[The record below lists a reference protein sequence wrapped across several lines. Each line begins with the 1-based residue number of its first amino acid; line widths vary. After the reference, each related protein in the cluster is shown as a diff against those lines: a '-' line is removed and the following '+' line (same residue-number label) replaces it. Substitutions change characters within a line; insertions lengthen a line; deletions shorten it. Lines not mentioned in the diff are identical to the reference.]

1 MDFDEILNVAISA
14 TGSREILSER
24 LPRPLSSGD
33 LQKIKDDRFL
43 SMISRCIFRAGF
55 VWKVVDKKWPNFEKT
70 FLKFNP
76 LAVAYLSDDR
86 LEEIATDKSIIRNFT
101 KILATRTNAAY
112 VIEKQYENGSFSK
125 YIADWPEHK
134 IVNLWFEMKR
144 DGSRL
149 GGMTGPMILRSM
161 GKDTFLP
168 TNDVISA
175 LTRYGFVKT
184 HSNGSKRDLER
195 VQEIFNLL
203 KEESNLPLSQISKI
217 LALSM
222 EERL

>member
-1 MDFDEILNVAISA
+1 MDFDEILNIAISA

-24 LPRPLSSGD
+24 LPRPLSSSN
-33 LQKIKDDRFL
+33 LQEIKDDRFL

-55 VWKVVDKKWPNFEKT
+55 VWRVVDKKWPNFEKT
-70 FLKFNP
+70 FLNFNP

-112 VIEKQYENGSFSK
+112 VIEKQYEHGSFSK

-168 TNDVISA
+168 TTDVIDA
-175 LTRYGFVKT
+175 LTKYGFVKT
-184 HSNGSKRDLER
+184 HSNGSKKDLER

-203 KEESNLPLSQISKI
+203 REESNLSLSQISKV
-217 LALSM
+217 LALSV
-222 EERL
+222 

>member
-1 MDFDEILNVAISA
+1 MDFDEILNIAISA

-24 LPRPLSSGD
+24 LPRPLSSSN
-33 LQKIKDDRFL
+33 LQEIKDDRFL

-70 FLKFNP
+70 FLNFNP

-86 LEEIATDKSIIRNFT
+86 LEEIATDKSIVRNFT

-112 VIEKQYENGSFSK
+112 VIEKQDEHGSFSK

-168 TNDVISA
+168 TTDVIDA
-175 LTRYGFVKT
+175 LTKYGFVKT
-184 HSNGSKRDLER
+184 HSNGSKKDLER

-203 KEESNLPLSQISKI
+203 REESNLSLSQISKV
-217 LALSM
+217 LALSV
-222 EERL
+222 

>member
-1 MDFDEILNVAISA
+1 MDFDEILNIAISA

-24 LPRPLSSGD
+24 LPRPLSSSN
-33 LQKIKDDRFL
+33 LQEIKDDRFL

-55 VWKVVDKKWPNFEKT
+55 VWKVVDKKWANFEKT
-70 FLKFNP
+70 FLNFNP

-86 LEEIATDKSIIRNFT
+86 LEEIATDKSIVRNFT

-112 VIEKQYENGSFSK
+112 VIEKQDEHGSFSK

-168 TNDVISA
+168 TTDVIDA
-175 LTRYGFVKT
+175 LTKYGFVKT
-184 HSNGSKRDLER
+184 HSNGSKKDLER

-203 KEESNLPLSQISKI
+203 REESNLSLSQISKV
-217 LALSM
+217 LALSV
-222 EERL
+222 

>member
-1 MDFDEILNVAISA
+1 MDFDEILNIAISA

-24 LPRPLSSGD
+24 LPRPLSSSN
-33 LQKIKDDRFL
+33 LQEIKDDRFL

-70 FLKFNP
+70 FLNFNP

-112 VIEKQYENGSFSK
+112 VIEKQDEHGSFSK

-168 TNDVISA
+168 TTDVIDA
-175 LTRYGFVKT
+175 LTKYGFVKT
-184 HSNGSKRDLER
+184 HSNGSKKDLER

-203 KEESNLPLSQISKI
+203 REESNLSLSQISKV
-217 LALSM
+217 LALSV
-222 EERL
+222 

>member
-55 VWKVVDKKWPNFEKT
+55 VWKVVDKKWPSFEKT

-222 EERL
+222 

>member
-1 MDFDEILNVAISA
+1 MDFDEILNIAISA

-24 LPRPLSSGD
+24 LPRPLSSGN
-33 LQKIKDDRFL
+33 LQEIKDDRFL

-70 FLKFNP
+70 FLNFNP

-86 LEEIATDKSIIRNFT
+86 IEEIATDKSIIRNFT

-112 VIEKQYENGSFSK
+112 VIEKQYEHESFSK

-168 TNDVISA
+168 TIDVIDA
-175 LTRYGFVKT
+175 LRKYGFVKT
-184 HSNGSKRDLER
+184 HSNGSKKDLER
-195 VQEIFNLL
+195 VQGIFNLL
-203 KEESNLPLSQISKI
+203 REESNLSLSQISKV
-217 LALSM
+217 LALSV
-222 EERL
+222 

>member
-1 MDFDEILNVAISA
+1 MDFDEILNIAISA

-24 LPRPLSSGD
+24 LPRPLSSSN

-55 VWKVVDKKWPNFEKT
+55 VWKVVDKKWPNFEKK
-70 FLKFNP
+70 FSNFNP

-112 VIEKQYENGSFSK
+112 VIEKQYEYGSFSK

-168 TNDVISA
+168 TIDVIDA
-175 LTRYGFVKT
+175 LTKYGFVKT
-184 HSNGSKRDLER
+184 HSNGSKKDLER
-195 VQEIFNLL
+195 VQDIFNLL
-203 KEESNLPLSQISKI
+203 REESNLSLSQISKV
-217 LALSM
+217 LALSV
-222 EERL
+222 

>member
-1 MDFDEILNVAISA
+1 MNFNEILNIAISA
-14 TGSREILSER
+14 AGSKEILLER
-24 LPRPLSSGD
+24 LPKPMSSKD
-33 LQKIKDDRFL
+33 LQQIKDDRFL

-55 VWKVVDKKWPNFEKT
+55 VWKVVDKKWPNFEKK
-70 FLKFNP
+70 FLNFNP

-86 LEEIATDKSIIRNFT
+86 LEEIATDRSIIRNFT
-101 KILATRTNAAY
+101 KILATRANAVY
-112 VIEKQYENGSFSK
+112 VVEKQYDYESFSN
-125 YIADWPEHK
+125 YIADWPENK
-134 IVNLWFEMKR
+134 IVDLWFEMKR
-144 DGSRL
+144 EGSRL

>member
-1 MDFDEILNVAISA
+1 MNFNEILNIAISA
-14 TGSREILSER
+14 AGSKEILLER
-24 LPRPLSSGD
+24 LPKPMSSKD
-33 LQKIKDDRFL
+33 LQQIKDDRFL

-55 VWKVVDKKWPNFEKT
+55 VWKVVDKKWPNFEKK
-70 FLKFNP
+70 FLNFNP

-101 KILATRTNAAY
+101 KILATRANAVY
-112 VIEKQYENGSFSK
+112 VVEKQYDYESFSN
-125 YIADWPEHK
+125 YIADWPENK
-134 IVNLWFEMKR
+134 IVDLWFEMKR
-144 DGSRL
+144 EGSRL

>member
-1 MDFDEILNVAISA
+1 MDFDEILDIAISA

-24 LPRPLSSGD
+24 LPRPLSSSN
-33 LQKIKDDRFL
+33 LQEIKDDRFL

-70 FLKFNP
+70 FLNFNP

-86 LEEIATDKSIIRNFT
+86 LEEIASDKSIIRNFT

-168 TNDVISA
+168 TTDVIDA
-175 LTRYGFVKT
+175 LTKYGFVKT
-184 HSNGSKRDLER
+184 HSNGSKKDLER

-203 KEESNLPLSQISKI
+203 REESNLSLSQISKV
-217 LALSM
+217 LALSV
-222 EERL
+222 

>member
-1 MDFDEILNVAISA
+1 MNFNEILNIAISA
-14 TGSREILSER
+14 AGSKEILLER
-24 LPRPLSSGD
+24 LPKPMSSKD
-33 LQKIKDDRFL
+33 LQQIKDDRFL

-70 FLKFNP
+70 FSNFNP

-101 KILATRTNAAY
+101 KILATRANAVY
-112 VIEKQYENGSFSK
+112 VVEKQYDYESFSN
-125 YIADWPEHK
+125 YIADWPENK
-134 IVNLWFEMKR
+134 IVDLWFEMKR
-144 DGSRL
+144 EGSRL

-222 EERL
+222 

>member
-1 MDFDEILNVAISA
+1 MDFDEILNIAISA

-24 LPRPLSSGD
+24 LPRPLSSSN
-33 LQKIKDDRFL
+33 LQEIKDDRFL

-70 FLKFNP
+70 FLNFNP

-86 LEEIATDKSIIRNFT
+86 LEEIASDKSIIRNFT

-168 TNDVISA
+168 TTDVIDA
-175 LTRYGFVKT
+175 LTKYGFVKT
-184 HSNGSKRDLER
+184 HSNGSKKDLER

-203 KEESNLPLSQISKI
+203 REESNLSLSQISKV
-217 LALSM
+217 LALSV
-222 EERL
+222 

>member
-1 MDFDEILNVAISA
+1 MDFDEILNIAISA

-24 LPRPLSSGD
+24 LPRPLSSSN
-33 LQKIKDDRFL
+33 LQEIKDDRFL

-70 FLKFNP
+70 FLNFNP

-112 VIEKQYENGSFSK
+112 VIEKQYEYGSFSK

-144 DGSRL
+144 EGSRL

-168 TNDVISA
+168 TTDVIDA
-175 LTRYGFVKT
+175 LTKYGFVKT
-184 HSNGSKRDLER
+184 HSNGSKKDLER

-203 KEESNLPLSQISKI
+203 REESNLSLSQISKV
-217 LALSM
+217 LALSV
-222 EERL
+222 

>member
-1 MDFDEILNVAISA
+1 MDFDEILDIAISA

-24 LPRPLSSGD
+24 LPRSLSSSN

-55 VWKVVDKKWPNFEKT
+55 VWKVVDKKWANFEKT
-70 FLKFNP
+70 FLNFNP

-112 VIEKQYENGSFSK
+112 VIEKQDEHGSFSK

-168 TNDVISA
+168 TTDVIDA
-175 LTRYGFVKT
+175 LTKYGFVKT
-184 HSNGSKRDLER
+184 HSNDSKKDLER

-203 KEESNLPLSQISKI
+203 REESNLSLSQISKV
-217 LALSM
+217 LALSV
-222 EERL
+222 

>member
-1 MDFDEILNVAISA
+1 MNFNEILNIAISA
-14 TGSREILSER
+14 AGSKEILLER
-24 LPRPLSSGD
+24 LPKPMSSKD
-33 LQKIKDDRFL
+33 LQQIKDDRFL

-55 VWKVVDKKWPNFEKT
+55 VWKVVDKKWPNFEKK
-70 FLKFNP
+70 FLNFNP

-86 LEEIATDKSIIRNFT
+86 LEEIATDRSIIRNFT
-101 KILATRTNAAY
+101 KILATRANAVY
-112 VIEKQYENGSFSK
+112 VVEKQYDYESFSN
-125 YIADWPEHK
+125 YIADWPENK
-134 IVNLWFEMKR
+134 IVDLWFEMKR
-144 DGSRL
+144 EGSRL

-222 EERL
+222 

>member
-1 MDFDEILNVAISA
+1 MDFDEILNIAISA
-14 TGSREILSER
+14 TGSKEILSER
-24 LPRPLSSGD
+24 LPRPLSSSN
-33 LQKIKDDRFL
+33 LKEIKDDRFL

-55 VWKVVDKKWPNFEKT
+55 VWKVVDKKWPNFEQT
-70 FLKFNP
+70 FLNFNP

-112 VIEKQYENGSFSK
+112 VIEKQDEHGSFSK

-149 GGMTGPMILRSM
+149 GGMTGPMILRNM

-168 TNDVISA
+168 TTDVIDA
-175 LTRYGFVKT
+175 LTKYGFVKT
-184 HSNGSKRDLER
+184 HSNGSKKDLER

-203 KEESNLPLSQISKI
+203 REESNLSLSQISKV
-217 LALSM
+217 LALSV
-222 EERL
+222 

>member
-1 MDFDEILNVAISA
+1 MDFDEILDIAISA

-24 LPRPLSSGD
+24 LPRSLSSSN

-55 VWKVVDKKWPNFEKT
+55 VWKVVDKKWANFEKT
-70 FLKFNP
+70 FLNFNP

-86 LEEIATDKSIIRNFT
+86 LEEIATDKSIVRNFT

-112 VIEKQYENGSFSK
+112 VIEKQDEHGSFSK
-125 YIADWPEHK
+125 YVADWPEHK

-168 TNDVISA
+168 TTDVIDA
-175 LTRYGFVKT
+175 LTKYGFVKT
-184 HSNGSKRDLER
+184 HSNDSKKDLER

-203 KEESNLPLSQISKI
+203 REESNLSLSQISKV
-217 LALSM
+217 LALSV
-222 EERL
+222 

>member
-1 MDFDEILNVAISA
+1 MDFDEILNIAISA

-24 LPRPLSSGD
+24 LPRPLSSSN
-33 LQKIKDDRFL
+33 LQEIKDDRFL
-43 SMISRCIFRAGF
+43 SMISRCIFSACF
-55 VWKVVDKKWPNFEKT
+55 LWNVLDNKLPNFEKT
-70 FLKFNP
+70 FLNFNP

-86 LEEIATDKSIIRNFT
+86 LEEIASDKSIIRNFT

-168 TNDVISA
+168 TTDVIDA
-175 LTRYGFVKT
+175 LTKYGFVKT
-184 HSNGSKRDLER
+184 HSNGSKKDLER

-203 KEESNLPLSQISKI
+203 REESNLSLSQISKV
-217 LALSM
+217 LALSV
-222 EERL
+222 

>member
-1 MDFDEILNVAISA
+1 MDFDEILNIAISA

-24 LPRPLSSGD
+24 LPRPLSSSN
-33 LQKIKDDRFL
+33 LQEIKDDRFL

-70 FLKFNP
+70 FLNFNP

-168 TNDVISA
+168 TTDVIDA
-175 LTRYGFVKT
+175 LTKYGFVKT
-184 HSNGSKRDLER
+184 HSNGSKKDLER

-203 KEESNLPLSQISKI
+203 REESNLSLSQISKV
-217 LALSM
+217 LALSV
-222 EERL
+222 

>member
-1 MDFDEILNVAISA
+1 MNFNEILNIAISA
-14 TGSREILSER
+14 AGSKEILLER
-24 LPRPLSSGD
+24 LPKPMSSKD
-33 LQKIKDDRFL
+33 LQQIKDDRFL

-55 VWKVVDKKWPNFEKT
+55 VWKVVDKKWPNFEKK
-70 FLKFNP
+70 FLNFNP

-86 LEEIATDKSIIRNFT
+86 LEEIATDRSIIRNFT
-101 KILATRTNAAY
+101 KILATRANAVY
-112 VIEKQYENGSFSK
+112 VVEKQYDYESFSN
-125 YIADWPEHK
+125 YIADWPENK
-134 IVNLWFEMKR
+134 IVDLWFEMKR
-144 DGSRL
+144 EGSRL

-184 HSNGSKRDLER
+184 HSNGSKRDLES

-222 EERL
+222 

>member
-1 MDFDEILNVAISA
+1 MDFDEILHIAISA

-24 LPRPLSSGD
+24 LPRPLSSSN
-33 LQKIKDDRFL
+33 LQEIKDDRFL

-55 VWKVVDKKWPNFEKT
+55 VWRVVDKKWPNFEKT
-70 FLKFNP
+70 FLNFNP

-86 LEEIATDKSIIRNFT
+86 LEEIASDKSIIRNFT

-168 TNDVISA
+168 TTDVIDA
-175 LTRYGFVKT
+175 LTKYGFVKT
-184 HSNGSKRDLER
+184 HSNGSKKDLER

-203 KEESNLPLSQISKI
+203 REESNLSLSQISKV
-217 LALSM
+217 LALSV
-222 EERL
+222 

>member
-1 MDFDEILNVAISA
+1 MDFDEILNIAISA

-24 LPRPLSSGD
+24 LPRPLSSSN
-33 LQKIKDDRFL
+33 LQEIKDDRFL

-70 FLKFNP
+70 FLNFNP

-112 VIEKQYENGSFSK
+112 VIEKQYEYGSFSK

-168 TNDVISA
+168 TTDVIDA
-175 LTRYGFVKT
+175 LTKYGFVKT
-184 HSNGSKRDLER
+184 HSNGSKKDLER

-203 KEESNLPLSQISKI
+203 REESNLSLSQISKV
-217 LALSM
+217 LALSV
-222 EERL
+222 

>member
-1 MDFDEILNVAISA
+1 MDFDEILNIAISA

-24 LPRPLSSGD
+24 LPRPLSSSN
-33 LQKIKDDRFL
+33 LQEIKDDRFL

-55 VWKVVDKKWPNFEKT
+55 VWKVVDKKWANFEKT
-70 FLKFNP
+70 FLNFNP

-86 LEEIATDKSIIRNFT
+86 LEEIASDKSIIRNFT

-112 VIEKQYENGSFSK
+112 VIEKQDEHGSFSK

-168 TNDVISA
+168 TTDVIDA
-175 LTRYGFVKT
+175 LTKYGFVKT
-184 HSNGSKRDLER
+184 HSNGSKKDLER

-203 KEESNLPLSQISKI
+203 REESNLSLSQISKV
-217 LALSM
+217 LALSV
-222 EERL
+222 

>member
-1 MDFDEILNVAISA
+1 MDFDEILNIAISA

-24 LPRPLSSGD
+24 LPRPLSSSN
-33 LQKIKDDRFL
+33 LQEIKDDRFL

-70 FLKFNP
+70 FLNFNP

-112 VIEKQYENGSFSK
+112 VIEKQYEYGSFSK

-168 TNDVISA
+168 TTDVIDA
-175 LTRYGFVKT
+175 LTKYGYVKT
-184 HSNGSKRDLER
+184 HSNGSKKDLER

-203 KEESNLPLSQISKI
+203 REESNLSLSQISKV
-217 LALSM
+217 LALSV
-222 EERL
+222 

>member
-1 MDFDEILNVAISA
+1 MDFDEILNIAISA

-24 LPRPLSSGD
+24 LPRPLSSSN
-33 LQKIKDDRFL
+33 LQEIKDDRFL

-55 VWKVVDKKWPNFEKT
+55 VWKVVDKKWANFEKT
-70 FLKFNP
+70 FLNFNP

-86 LEEIATDKSIIRNFT
+86 LEEIASDKSIIRNFT

-168 TNDVISA
+168 TTDVIDA
-175 LTRYGFVKT
+175 LTKYGFVKT
-184 HSNGSKRDLER
+184 HSNGSKKDLER

-203 KEESNLPLSQISKI
+203 REESNLSLSQISKV
-217 LALSM
+217 LALSV
-222 EERL
+222 

>member
-1 MDFDEILNVAISA
+1 MDFDEILHIAISA

-24 LPRPLSSGD
+24 LPRPLSSSN
-33 LQKIKDDRFL
+33 LQEIKDDRFL

-70 FLKFNP
+70 FLNFNP

-86 LEEIATDKSIIRNFT
+86 LEEIASDKSIIRNFT

-168 TNDVISA
+168 TTDVIDA
-175 LTRYGFVKT
+175 LTKYGFVKT
-184 HSNGSKRDLER
+184 HSNGSKKDLER

-203 KEESNLPLSQISKI
+203 REESNLSLSQISKV
-217 LALSM
+217 LAMSV
-222 EERL
+222 

>member
-1 MDFDEILNVAISA
+1 MDFDEILNIAISA

-24 LPRPLSSGD
+24 LPRPLSSSN
-33 LQKIKDDRFL
+33 LQEIKDDRFL

-70 FLKFNP
+70 FLNFNP

-86 LEEIATDKSIIRNFT
+86 LEEIASDKSIIRNFT

-112 VIEKQYENGSFSK
+112 VIEKQDEHGSFSK
-125 YIADWPEHK
+125 YVADWPEHK

-168 TNDVISA
+168 TTDVIDA
-175 LTRYGFVKT
+175 LTKYGFVKT
-184 HSNGSKRDLER
+184 HSNGSKKDLER

-203 KEESNLPLSQISKI
+203 REESNLSLSQISKV
-217 LALSM
+217 LALSV
-222 EERL
+222 

>member
-1 MDFDEILNVAISA
+1 MDFDEILNIAISA

-24 LPRPLSSGD
+24 LPRPLSSSN
-33 LQKIKDDRFL
+33 LQEIKDDRFL

-55 VWKVVDKKWPNFEKT
+55 VWKVVDKKWANFEKT
-70 FLKFNP
+70 FLNFNP

-86 LEEIATDKSIIRNFT
+86 LEEIATDKSIVRNFT

-168 TNDVISA
+168 TTDVIDA
-175 LTRYGFVKT
+175 LTKYGFVKT
-184 HSNGSKRDLER
+184 HSNGSKKDLER

-203 KEESNLPLSQISKI
+203 REESNLSLSQISKV
-217 LALSM
+217 LALSV
-222 EERL
+222 

>member
-1 MDFDEILNVAISA
+1 MDFDEILHIAISA

-24 LPRPLSSGD
+24 LPRPLSFSN
-33 LQKIKDDRFL
+33 LQELKDDRFL

-70 FLKFNP
+70 FLNFNP

-112 VIEKQYENGSFSK
+112 VIEKQYEYGSFSK

-168 TNDVISA
+168 TADVIGA
-175 LTRYGFVKT
+175 LIKYGFVKT
-184 HSNGSKRDLER
+184 HSNGSKKDLER

-203 KEESNLPLSQISKI
+203 REESNLPLSQISKV
-217 LALSM
+217 LALSV
-222 EERL
+222 

>member
-1 MDFDEILNVAISA
+1 MDFDEILNIAISA

-24 LPRPLSSGD
+24 LPRPLSSSN
-33 LQKIKDDRFL
+33 LQEIKDDRFL

-55 VWKVVDKKWPNFEKT
+55 VWKVVDKKWPNFEKK
-70 FLKFNP
+70 FLNFNP

-86 LEEIATDKSIIRNFT
+86 LEEIASDKSIIRNFT

-168 TNDVISA
+168 TTDVIDA
-175 LTRYGFVKT
+175 LTKYGFVKT
-184 HSNGSKRDLER
+184 HSNGSKKDLER

-203 KEESNLPLSQISKI
+203 REESNLSLSQISKV
-217 LALSM
+217 LALSV
-222 EERL
+222 

>member
-1 MDFDEILNVAISA
+1 MDFDEILNIAISA

-24 LPRPLSSGD
+24 LPRPLSSSN
-33 LQKIKDDRFL
+33 LQEIKDDRFL

-70 FLKFNP
+70 FLNFNP

-86 LEEIATDKSIIRNFT
+86 LEEIASDKSIIRNFT

-112 VIEKQYENGSFSK
+112 VIEKQYENVSFSK

-168 TNDVISA
+168 TTDVIDA
-175 LTRYGFVKT
+175 LTKYGFVKT
-184 HSNGSKRDLER
+184 HSNGSKKDLER

-203 KEESNLPLSQISKI
+203 REESNLSLSQISKV
-217 LALSM
+217 LALSV
-222 EERL
+222 

>member
-1 MDFDEILNVAISA
+1 MDFDEILSIAISA

-24 LPRPLSSGD
+24 LPRPLSSSN
-33 LQKIKDDRFL
+33 LQEIKDDRFL

-70 FLKFNP
+70 FLNFNP

-86 LEEIATDKSIIRNFT
+86 LEEIASDKSIIRNFT

-168 TNDVISA
+168 TTDVIDA
-175 LTRYGFVKT
+175 LTKYGFVKT
-184 HSNGSKRDLER
+184 HSNGSKKDLER

-203 KEESNLPLSQISKI
+203 REESNLSLSQISKV
-217 LALSM
+217 LALSV
-222 EERL
+222 

>member
-1 MDFDEILNVAISA
+1 MDFDEILNIAISA

-24 LPRPLSSGD
+24 LPLPLSSSN
-33 LQKIKDDRFL
+33 LKEIKDDRFL

-55 VWKVVDKKWPNFEKT
+55 VWRVVDKKWPNFEKT
-70 FLKFNP
+70 FLNFNP

-112 VIEKQYENGSFSK
+112 VIEKQYEYGSFSK

-168 TNDVISA
+168 TTDVIGA
-175 LTRYGFVKT
+175 LTKYGFVKT
-184 HSNGSKRDLER
+184 HSNGSKKDLER

-203 KEESNLPLSQISKI
+203 REESNLSLSQISKV
-217 LALSM
+217 LAMSV
-222 EERL
+222 

>member
-1 MDFDEILNVAISA
+1 MNFNEILNIAISA
-14 TGSREILSER
+14 AGSKEILLER
-24 LPRPLSSGD
+24 LPKPMSSKD
-33 LQKIKDDRFL
+33 LQQIKDDRFL

-55 VWKVVDKKWPNFEKT
+55 VWKVVDKKWPNFEKK
-70 FLKFNP
+70 FLNFNP

-101 KILATRTNAAY
+101 KILATRANAVY
-112 VIEKQYENGSFSK
+112 VVEKQYDYESFSN
-125 YIADWPEHK
+125 YIADWPENK
-134 IVNLWFEMKR
+134 IVDLWFEMKR
-144 DGSRL
+144 EGSRL

-222 EERL
+222 

>member
-1 MDFDEILNVAISA
+1 MDFDEILNIAISA

-24 LPRPLSSGD
+24 LPRPLSSSN
-33 LQKIKDDRFL
+33 LQEIKDDRFL

-112 VIEKQYENGSFSK
+112 VIEKQYEHGSFSK

>member
-1 MDFDEILNVAISA
+1 MNFNEILNIAISA
-14 TGSREILSER
+14 AGSKEILLER
-24 LPRPLSSGD
+24 LPKPMSSKD
-33 LQKIKDDRFL
+33 LQQIKDDRFL

-70 FLKFNP
+70 FLNFNP

-101 KILATRTNAAY
+101 KILATRANAAY
-112 VIEKQYENGSFSK
+112 VVEKQYDYESFSN
-125 YIADWPEHK
+125 YIADWPENK
-134 IVNLWFEMKR
+134 IVDLWFEMKR
-144 DGSRL
+144 EGSRL

-222 EERL
+222 

>member
-1 MDFDEILNVAISA
+1 MDFDEILNIAISA

-24 LPRPLSSGD
+24 LPRPLSSSN
-33 LQKIKDDRFL
+33 LQEIKDDRFL

-70 FLKFNP
+70 FLNFNP

-86 LEEIATDKSIIRNFT
+86 LEEIASDKSIIRNFT

-112 VIEKQYENGSFSK
+112 VIEKQDEHGSFSK

-168 TNDVISA
+168 TTDVIDA
-175 LTRYGFVKT
+175 LTKYGFVKT
-184 HSNGSKRDLER
+184 HSNGSKKDLER

-203 KEESNLPLSQISKI
+203 REESNLSLSQISKV
-217 LALSM
+217 LALSV
-222 EERL
+222 

>member
-1 MDFDEILNVAISA
+1 MDFDEILHIAISA

-24 LPRPLSSGD
+24 LPRPLSSSN
-33 LQKIKDDRFL
+33 LQEIKDDRFL

-70 FLKFNP
+70 FLNFNP

-86 LEEIATDKSIIRNFT
+86 LEEIASDKSIIRNFT

-168 TNDVISA
+168 TTDVIDA
-175 LTRYGFVKT
+175 LTKYGFVKT
-184 HSNGSKRDLER
+184 HSNGSKKDLER

-203 KEESNLPLSQISKI
+203 REESNLSLSQISKV
-217 LALSM
+217 LALSV
-222 EERL
+222 

>member
-55 VWKVVDKKWPNFEKT
+55 VWKVVDKKWPSFEKT

-168 TNDVISA
+168 TTDVIDA
-175 LTRYGFVKT
+175 LTKYGFVKT
-184 HSNGSKRDLER
+184 HSNGSKKDLER

-203 KEESNLPLSQISKI
+203 REESNLSLSQISKI
-217 LALSM
+217 LALSV
-222 EERL
+222 